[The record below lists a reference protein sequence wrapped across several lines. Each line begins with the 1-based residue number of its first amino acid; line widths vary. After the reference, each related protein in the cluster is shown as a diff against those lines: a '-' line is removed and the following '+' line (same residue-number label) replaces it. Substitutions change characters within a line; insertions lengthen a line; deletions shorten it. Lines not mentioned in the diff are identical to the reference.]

1 MNNLT
6 SLRSSTKFRNVLNIY
21 FEILMVDIRL
31 WLINLL
37 CMEEVLSHCFGFC
50 LKDLVLLPDK
60 FKFG

>member
-1 MNNLT
+1 
-6 SLRSSTKFRNVLNIY
+6 
-21 FEILMVDIRL
+21 MVDIRL